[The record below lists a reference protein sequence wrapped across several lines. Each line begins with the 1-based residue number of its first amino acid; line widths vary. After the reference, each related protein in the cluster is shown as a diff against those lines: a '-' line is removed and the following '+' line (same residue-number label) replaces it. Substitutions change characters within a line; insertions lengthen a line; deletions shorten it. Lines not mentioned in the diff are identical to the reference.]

1 MELRKILKTFKT
13 SPISAMKIEANIQPI
28 KIRLNQKNQKLAL
41 RIMKLDQRHS
51 TRLRTLWN
59 YLSGRTHGSTE
70 ITGIGSEPESM
81 EPITEED
88 QFLD

>member
-1 MELRKILKTFKT
+1 ME
-13 SPISAMKIEANIQPI
+13 IEANIQPI

-51 TRLRTLWN
+51 IRLRTFWN
-59 YLSGRTHGSTE
+59 YPSERTHGSTE
-70 ITGIGSEPESM
+70 ITGIGSESGPMESII
-81 EPITEED
+81 EKN